1 MKTYLI
7 SGASGGIG
15 RTIAEE
21 LLKKGNRCA
30 LVGRNNAVLSQFE
43 AAWPETALSCSC
55 DLRQAS
61 AVTEIFECL
70 EEKEFLPLDGFVHCA
85 GVAPLMR
92 VDESDMGVVRE
103 AYAVNLFSFLE
114 IMKFFVS
121 GGRCHDGAA
130 VVAISSVTAYRGSN
144 RQTVYS
150 GTKAAL
156 DASARCMAKEL
167 IDRKIRVNT
176 IVSTV
181 VETGMLQ
188 KLRAQSPNL
197 DEKIK
202 KHSPLGIVP
211 GLEVCKMIE
220 YLLSD
225 AAAHITGTALQ
236 IDSGF
241 LL

>member
-7 SGASGGIG
+7 TGASGGIG
-15 RTIAEE
+15 RNTAEE

-30 LVGRNNAVLSQFE
+30 LIGRNSDMLAQLEETWPE
-43 AAWPETALSCSC
+43 AALPCLC
-55 DLRQAS
+55 DLRKDDT
-61 AVTEIFECL
+61 VKKIFELL
-70 EEKEFLPLDGFVHCA
+70 EEKGFLPLDGFVHCA
-85 GVAPLMR
+85 GVAPLMC
-92 VDESDMGVVRE
+92 VDESDMGVVWDT
-103 AYAVNLFSFLE
+103 YAVNLFSFLE

-121 GGRCHDGAA
+121 SGRCHDGAA
-130 VVAISSVTAYRGSN
+130 VVAISSVAAYRGSN
-144 RQTVYS
+144 RQTIYS

-156 DASARCMAKEL
+156 DASVRCMAKEL
-167 IDRKIRVNT
+167 INRKIRVNT
-176 IVSTV
+176 IISTA

-188 KLRAQSPNL
+188 KLRTQSQNL

-202 KHSPLGIVP
+202 KNSPLGIVP
-211 GLEVCKMIE
+211 VLEICQIIE

-225 AAAHITGTALQ
+225 AAAHITGAALQ